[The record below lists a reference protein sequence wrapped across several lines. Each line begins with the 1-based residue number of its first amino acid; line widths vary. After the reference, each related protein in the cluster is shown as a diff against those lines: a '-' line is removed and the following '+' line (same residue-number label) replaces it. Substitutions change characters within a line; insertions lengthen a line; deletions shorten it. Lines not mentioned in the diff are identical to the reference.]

1 MRRARVLLLLIGTGA
16 MGCGGDLAP
25 RLQKPLEGQGIK
37 GVTVDETKVTATCS
51 QGDKVEVPA
60 AELELNFMGM
70 AKTDKIAAVVK
81 KIVTQCEEKDTEKK
95 RIEAIRTA
103 QKDKAREL
111 GVDTSG
117 KDDEGVRLAI
127 CEKLTSML
135 PVKDPERTRLAEA
148 NTRSWKCTPAPKVDE
163 LPTGR
168 WQIEIASVAGPKR
181 GPSFLR
187 LENEEGEKLT
197 LRCASAKLDLY
208 VQPDKPAK
216 KGTKVVEAK
225 LDGAKTVK
233 WKVKPS
239 TDGKALFF
247 PEARLVAKAMAGVSR
262 VTLAVPNA
270 KGTSAVTFEVGGV
283 GEAQKQLPKG
293 CK

>member
-1 MRRARVLLLLIGTGA
+1 MRRSLLVLLGVGLA
-16 MGCGGDLAP
+16 GCGGDVAP

-37 GVTVDETKVTATCS
+37 DVTVDDTKVSATCS

-60 AELELNFMGM
+60 AELDVNFMGM
-70 AKTDKIAAVVK
+70 AKTEKVAAVVK
-81 KIVTQCEEKDTEKK
+81 TIVTTCEDKDTEKK
-95 RIEAIRTA
+95 RIAGIREAQGA
-103 QKDKAREL
+103 KAREL
-111 GVDTSG
+111 GVDIKD
-117 KDDEGVRLAI
+117 KDDEAVRVAI

-135 PVKDPERTRLAEA
+135 PVKEPDRSRFAEA
-148 NTRSWKCTPAPKVDE
+148 NERSWKCPPAPKLDD

-187 LENEEGEKLT
+187 LENDDGTKLT
-197 LRCASAKLDLY
+197 YRCASAKLDVY
-208 VQPDKPAK
+208 VQGATPIK
-216 KGTKVVEAK
+216 KGTKVVDAK
-225 LDGAKTVK
+225 LDGGKAVR

-247 PEARLVAKAMAGVSR
+247 IESRAVAKALGSASR

-270 KGTSAVTFEVGGV
+270 KGTSALTFEVKGV
-283 GEAQKQLPKG
+283 GVAQKQLPKG

>member
-1 MRRARVLLLLIGTGA
+1 MRRSWMLMLMIAPGLA
-16 MGCGGDLAP
+16 ACGGDIVP

-37 GVTVDETKVTATCS
+37 EVTVDETKITASCS

-60 AELELNFMGM
+60 SELALNFMGM
-70 AKTDKIAAVVK
+70 AKTDKIAVVVK

-95 RIEAIRTA
+95 RLEGIRAA

-111 GVDTSG
+111 GVDVSG
-117 KDDEGVRLAI
+117 KDDEAARLAI

-135 PVKDPERTRLAEA
+135 PVKDPERTRFAEA
-148 NTRSWKCTPAPKVDE
+148 NERSWKCPPAPKVDE

-168 WQIEIASVAGPKR
+168 WQIELASVAGPKR

-187 LENEEGEKLT
+187 LENDDAEKLT

-208 VQPDKPAK
+208 IQPTKASK

-225 LDGAKTVK
+225 LDGAKPVK

-247 PEARLVAKAMAGVSR
+247 PEAKAVAKALAGASR
-262 VTLAVPNA
+262 VTVAVPNA
-270 KGTSAVTFEVGGV
+270 KGTSAVTFDVKGV

-293 CK
+293 CR

>member
-1 MRRARVLLLLIGTGA
+1 MRRCWMFVMLIGAGA
-16 MGCGGDLAP
+16 AGCGGDIAP

-37 GVTVDETKVTATCS
+37 DVTVDETKVMATCS

-81 KIVTQCEEKDTEKK
+81 KIVTSCEEKDTEKK
-95 RIEAIRTA
+95 RLAGIRAA

-111 GVDTSG
+111 SLDIGD
-117 KDDEGVRLAI
+117 KDDEAVRLAI
-127 CEKLTSML
+127 CEKLTAML

-148 NTRSWKCTPAPKVDE
+148 NERSWKCPPAPKVEE

-168 WQIEIASVAGPKR
+168 WQIELASVAGPKR

-187 LENEEGEKLT
+187 LENDGGEKLT

-208 VQPDKPAK
+208 IQPDKPAK
-216 KGTKVVEAK
+216 KGTKIIEAK
-225 LDGAKTVK
+225 LDGGKAAK

-247 PEARLVAKAMAGVSR
+247 PEAKVVARSLASVSR

-270 KGTSAVTFEVGGV
+270 KGTSAVTFDVKGV

-293 CK
+293 CR

>member
-1 MRRARVLLLLIGTGA
+1 MGRSRWWVLLIATGVA
-16 MGCGGDLAP
+16 GCGGDVAP
-25 RLQKPLEGQGIK
+25 RIQKPLEGQGIK
-37 GVTVDETKVTATCS
+37 DVAVDEAKVTATCA

-70 AKTDKIAAVVK
+70 AKTDKVAAVVK
-81 KIVTQCEEKDTEKK
+81 KIVTQCEEKDSDKK
-95 RIEAIRTA
+95 RLEAIRAA

-111 GVDTSG
+111 GVDISG
-117 KDDEGVRLAI
+117 KDDEAVRLAI

-135 PVKDPERTRLAEA
+135 PVKDPDRTRLAEA
-148 NTRSWKCTPAPKVDE
+148 NERSWKCPPAPKVEE

-168 WQIEIASVAGPKR
+168 WQVELASVAGPKR

-187 LENEEGEKLT
+187 LDNDEGDKLT

-208 VQPDKPAK
+208 LQPVKPAK
-216 KGTKVVEAK
+216 KGTKLVDAK
-225 LDGAKTVK
+225 LDGAKALK

-247 PEARLVAKAMAGVSR
+247 PEAKAVAKAMASASR
-262 VTLAVPNA
+262 VTVAVPNA
-270 KGTSAVTFEVGGV
+270 KGSSAVTFDVKGV

>member
-1 MRRARVLLLLIGTGA
+1 MRRWLVAIVGVGLA
-16 MGCGGDLAP
+16 GCGGDLAP

-37 GVTVDETKVTATCS
+37 DVAIDETKITATCA

-60 AELELNFMGM
+60 SELELNFMGM

-81 KIVTQCEEKDTEKK
+81 KVITLCEKQDEEKK
-95 RIEAIRTA
+95 RLAGIREAQGA
-103 QKDKAREL
+103 KAREL
-111 GVDTSG
+111 GVDVTG
-117 KDDEGVRLAI
+117 KDEEAIRAAI
-127 CEKLTSML
+127 CEKLTAAL
-135 PVKDPERTRLAEA
+135 PVKEPERTRLAEA
-148 NTRSWKCTPAPKVDE
+148 NERSWKCPPAPTLEE

-168 WQIEIASVAGPKR
+168 WQVEIVATAGPKR

-187 LENEEGEKLT
+187 LDNDAGDKLT
-197 LRCASAKLDLY
+197 YRCASAKLDLY
-208 VQPDKPAK
+208 VQPSTPAK
-216 KGTKVVEAK
+216 KGTKVISAK
-225 LDGAKTVK
+225 LDGGKAVT

-247 PEARLVAKAMAGVSR
+247 VDGKGTAKALASAKR

-270 KGTSAVTFEVGGV
+270 KGTSAVTFDVKGA
-283 GEAQKQLPKG
+283 GEAQRQMPKG

>member
-1 MRRARVLLLLIGTGA
+1 MRRSLLVLLGLGLAGS
-16 MGCGGDLAP
+16 GCGGDLAP
-25 RLQKPLEGQGIK
+25 RLQKPLDGQGIK
-37 GVTVDETKVTATCS
+37 EVTVTEIKITATCA
-51 QGDKVEVPA
+51 QGDKVEVPV

-70 AKTDKIAAVVK
+70 AKTEKIAAVVK
-81 KIVTQCEEKDTEKK
+81 KIVTTCENKDEEKK
-95 RIEAIRTA
+95 RIAGIREAQGA
-103 QKDKAREL
+103 KAREL
-111 GVDTSG
+111 GLDIAG
-117 KDDEGVRLAI
+117 KDDEAVRLAI

-135 PVKDPERTRLAEA
+135 PVKEPERNRLAEA
-148 NTRSWKCTPAPKVDE
+148 NERSWKCPAAPKVDE

-187 LENEEGEKLT
+187 LENDDGAKLT
-197 LRCASAKLDLY
+197 YRCASAKLDVY
-208 VQPDKPAK
+208 VQATAPTK
-216 KGTKVVEAK
+216 KGTKVIDAK
-225 LDGAKTVK
+225 LDGGKAAK

-247 PEARLVAKAMAGVSR
+247 IDAKGSAKALASASR
-262 VTLAVPNA
+262 LTLAVPAA
-270 KGTSAVTFEVGGV
+270 KGNTAVVFEVKGV

>member
-1 MRRARVLLLLIGTGA
+1 MRRSLMVLLGVALA
-16 MGCGGDLAP
+16 GCGGDIAP

-37 GVTVDETKVTATCS
+37 DVLVDETKVTATCS

-60 AELELNFMGM
+60 AELDINFMGM
-70 AKTDKIAAVVK
+70 AKTDKVAAVVK
-81 KIVTQCEEKDTEKK
+81 KIVTTCEDKDNEKK
-95 RIEAIRTA
+95 RLAGIREAQGA
-103 QKDKAREL
+103 KAREL
-111 GVDTSG
+111 GVDIKD
-117 KDDEGVRLAI
+117 KDDDAVRTAI

-135 PVKDPERTRLAEA
+135 PVKEPDRSRFAEA
-148 NTRSWKCTPAPKVDE
+148 NQRSWKCPPAPKLDD

-168 WQIEIASVAGPKR
+168 WEIELASVAGPKR

-187 LENEEGEKLT
+187 LENDDSAKLT
-197 LRCASAKLDLY
+197 YRCASAKLDVY
-208 VQPDKPAK
+208 VQAVTPTK
-216 KGTKVVEAK
+216 KGTKVIDAK
-225 LDGAKTVK
+225 LDGAKAVK

-247 PEARLVAKAMAGVSR
+247 VETKAVAKALSSASR
-262 VTLAVPNA
+262 VTLAVPTA
-270 KGTSAVTFEVGGV
+270 KGSSAVTFEVKGA